1 MNLFKKIAAGLM
13 AAALLVSVAACHPKD
28 ETAMTIGNV
37 KITSALY
44 MCALIQADS
53 EGRTK
58 VDELNNSTGDSTTSS
73 STSVDYYSQK
83 IDDTPFTDWV
93 KNRAEEVCKEY
104 AAYETK
110 FEEAGLSLD
119 EDTQEEIDT
128 YSDMYWNQYGLS
140 VAYGENGVS
149 YETYKKFFTYQY
161 KAQKYFMSVYGPEGT
176 DPVPD
181 EEIKASF
188 LENYVAVEP
197 LTGSYST
204 TDSSGNAT
212 ALTDEEKTAL
222 KEKFEG
228 YAQRLRE
235 GESFETIYKEQ
246 NPDSNVT
253 SSGSEDGPKNPY
265 INLFGSE
272 NTSYAS
278 EHFEEVKGM
287 AVGEV
292 KVLEDESSGLT
303 LVVRQ
308 NIEDDAYYYDTL
320 KDQVLESLKQ
330 DEMEASIS
338 EFGNSLPFDKNN
350 FAVNRFNPKK
360 IKYPNAAA

>member
-1 MNLFKKIAAGLM
+1 MNLLKKIAAGLM

-53 EGRTK
+53 EGRNK

-83 IDDTPFTDWV
+83 IDDTAFADWV

-104 AAYETK
+104 AAYETR

-119 EDTQEEIDT
+119 EEILEQIDT
-128 YSDMYWNQYGLS
+128 YSDLYWNQYGYS
-140 VAYGENGVS
+140 TIYGENGVG
-149 YETYKKFFTYQY
+149 YETYKKFFTYSY
-161 KAQKYFMSVYGPEGT
+161 KAEKYFMSVYGPEGT

-188 LENYVAVEP
+188 LENYVAAQA
-197 LTGSYST
+197 LTGSYTT
-204 TDSSGNAT
+204 TDSSGSST

-235 GESFETIYKEQ
+235 GESFETIYVEQ
-246 NPDSNVT
+246 N
-253 SSGSEDGPKNPY
+253 SSPLTASEDGAKDPY
-265 INLFGSE
+265 ISILGSE
-272 NTSYAS
+272 NSS
-278 EHFEEVKGM
+278 NPSDNFEEIKGM
-287 AVGEV
+287 SVGEV
-292 KVLEDESSGLT
+292 KVLEDESRGLT

-308 NIEDDAYYYDTL
+308 NIEDDAYYYDNL
-320 KDQVLESLKQ
+320 KDQVLYALKQ
-330 DEMEASIS
+330 EEMEASIT
-338 EFGNSLPFDKNN
+338 EFGNSLSFDKNN

-360 IKYPNAAA
+360 IKYPTSAA